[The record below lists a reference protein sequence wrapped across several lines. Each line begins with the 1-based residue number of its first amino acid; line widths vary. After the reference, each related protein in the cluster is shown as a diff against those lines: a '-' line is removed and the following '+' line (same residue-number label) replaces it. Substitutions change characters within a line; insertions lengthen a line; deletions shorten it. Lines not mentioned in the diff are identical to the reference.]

1 MAGTTDYEKIFRHR
15 GASYHRAMVDF
26 PGVRT
31 EEFRQLFY
39 RFPLS
44 SDERIIDCPA
54 LGGYLEGNVTVPV
67 KVKSLDFCPQ
77 SDSVKYIEN
86 FDNIG
91 EADRVVCLASSHHIN
106 DLDAFLLQLAQVLK
120 TGGLLHLADVGEDSS
135 IRYFL
140 DDFVGKWTSTGH
152 SGIWRPLKDV
162 SLYSDIKG
170 LTVVQA
176 EDRECPWTFQ
186 SVDQMTAFCR
196 LLFGLDLNPTD
207 QMIVDALR
215 QHVGFSVEDNRYV
228 VNWKLTY
235 VDFLKK

>member
-1 MAGTTDYEKIFRHR
+1 MTESTDYEKIFRHR

-31 EEFRQLFY
+31 EEFRQLFH

-44 SDERIIDCPA
+44 LKERIIDCPA
-54 LGGYLEGNVTVPV
+54 LGGYLESNITVPV
-67 KVKSLDFCPQ
+67 RVESLDFCPQ
-77 SDSVKYIEN
+77 GDNVKFIEN
-86 FDNIG
+86 FDNIEG
-91 EADRVVCLASSHHIN
+91 ANRVVCLASSHHIN
-106 DLDAFLLQLAQVLK
+106 DLNAFLLQLSQVLK

-140 DDFVGKWTSTGH
+140 DDFVGRWTSTGH

-176 EDRECPWTFQ
+176 EDRECQWTFQ
-186 SVDQMTAFCR
+186 SIEQMTTFCR

-207 QMIVDALR
+207 QMIVEALKEY
-215 QHVGFSVEDNRYV
+215 VGLSVKGNRYV